1 MNKKVLIIIGAAKYN
16 KGSEILLTGTVH
28 LAKKAGADYIAVSSA
43 DITKREN
50 LFLPLVD
57 KYIPRYSDF
66 VKKAIIRKLFHFLSR
81 FTFLMDLMSLILY
94 SGLISEAKNYGVII
108 LIAADNF
115 DYNKRRNFLNS
126 MINILRKK
134 TEAKILLYDFS
145 INKDNITKDLLS
157 DCPKVNFLTARD
169 SLSFQNLKSAGIT
182 NLEYCPDPAFTVK
195 PEFIE
200 SADIPN
206 GFEYVGINLSNLIL
220 GSDKR
225 KSKKILNAYFGL
237 IENIIFKKNLNVLLI
252 PHVFNGADLSVLE
265 ILYEKYKKT
274 NKVFIVKDEQLN
286 ARQLKYIISRCR
298 FFIGARTHATIGA
311 YSSCVPTLVVGY
323 SIKSKGIAKD
333 LFGTDKNYVI
343 NADDISGDELSDG
356 FEWLYQNESEVRNTL
371 QKIMPEY
378 IKKAESVSEII
389 NKLLK

>member
-16 KGSEILLTGTVH
+16 KGSEILLAGTVQ

-43 DITKREN
+43 DISKGEN

-66 VKKAIIRKLFHFLSR
+66 VKKTIVRKLFNFLSR
-81 FTFLMDLMSLILY
+81 FAFLMDIMSLALY
-94 SGLISEAKNYGVII
+94 AGLINEAKNYGAII

-145 INKDNITKDLLS
+145 INKDNITKYLLK
-157 DCPKVNFLTARD
+157 DWQKVNLLTARD
-169 SLSFQNLKSAGIT
+169 SLSFQNLKNAGIT
-182 NLEYCPDPAFTVK
+182 NVEYCPDPAFTVK

-206 GFEYVGINLSNLIL
+206 EVEYVGINLSNLIL
-220 GSDKR
+220 AGD

-237 IENIIFKKNLNVLLI
+237 IENIIFKKNLSVLLI
-252 PHVFNGADLSVLE
+252 PHVFNGADLSALE
-265 ILYEKYKKT
+265 VLYEKYKKT
-274 NKVFIVKDEQLN
+274 KKVFIVKNEQLN

-333 LFGTDKNYVI
+333 LFGTHKNYVI
-343 NADDISGDELSDG
+343 NAYDISGDELSDG
-356 FEWLYQNESEVRNTL
+356 FEWLYKNENEVRNRL

-378 IKKAESVSEII
+378 INKAESVSEII
-389 NKLLK
+389 AKLLK

>member
-16 KGSEILLTGTVH
+16 KGSEILLAGTVQ

-43 DITKREN
+43 DISKGEN

-66 VKKAIIRKLFHFLSR
+66 VKKTIVRKLFNFLSR
-81 FTFLMDLMSLILY
+81 FTFLMDIMSLALY
-94 SGLISEAKNYGVII
+94 AGLINEAKNYGAII

-145 INKDNITKDLLS
+145 INKDNITKYLLK
-157 DCPKVNFLTARD
+157 DWQKVNLLTARD
-169 SLSFQNLKSAGIT
+169 SLSFQNLKNAGIT
-182 NLEYCPDPAFTVK
+182 NVEYCPDPAFTVK

-206 GFEYVGINLSNLIL
+206 EVEYVGINLSNLIL
-220 GSDKR
+220 AGD

-237 IENIIFKKNLNVLLI
+237 IENIIFKKNLSVLLI
-252 PHVFNGADLSVLE
+252 PHVFNGADLSALE
-265 ILYEKYKKT
+265 VLYEKYKKT
-274 NKVFIVKDEQLN
+274 KKVFIVKNEQLN

-333 LFGTDKNYVI
+333 LFGTHKNYVI
-343 NADDISGDELSDG
+343 NAYDISGDELSDG
-356 FEWLYQNESEVRNTL
+356 FEWLYKNENEVRNRL

-378 IKKAESVSEII
+378 INKAESVSEII
-389 NKLLK
+389 AKLLK